1 MKKNKGIIK
10 FLVIFCFSVINAN
23 IALANATSSIVP
35 QGSGYNDGSYQ
46 LNDLLMVGVNI
57 SEIILGIV
65 GSLTLLMFVYGGIM
79 MLISSGNSEQ
89 VTKAKGILMAAIIGL
104 IIVFASYTIIQFVM
118 SSLGINDWTGDTS
131 SITQA
136 FTIFKV

>member
-1 MKKNKGIIK
+1 MKKNKIIIT
-10 FLVIFCFSVINAN
+10 FLASFCFFMINAN
-23 IALANATSSIVP
+23 MVLATTTSIVP
-35 QGSGYNDGSYQ
+35 RGDGYSDGSYQ
-46 LNDLLMVGVNI
+46 LNDLLMVGINV
-57 SEIILGIV
+57 SDIILGIV
-65 GSLTLLMFVYGGIM
+65 GSLTLLMFVYGGVM

-118 SSLGINDWTGDTS
+118 SALGINDWTGDTS

>member
-1 MKKNKGIIK
+1 MLP
-10 FLVIFCFSVINAN
+10 FY
-23 IALANATSSIVP
+23 VP

-46 LNDLLMVGVNI
+46 LNDLLKVGVNI

-65 GSLTLLMFVYGGIM
+65 GSLTLLMFVYGGVM

-104 IIVFASYTIIQFVM
+104 IIVLLVI
-118 SSLGINDWTGDTS
+118 L
-131 SITQA
+131 
-136 FTIFKV
+136 

>member
-1 MKKNKGIIK
+1 MKKNKIIIT
-10 FLVIFCFSVINAN
+10 FLASFCFFMINAN
-23 IALANATSSIVP
+23 MVLATVATSVVP
-35 QGSGYNDGSYQ
+35 QGDGYSDGSYQ
-46 LNDLLMVGVNI
+46 LNDLLMVGINVSN
-57 SEIILGIV
+57 IILGIV
-65 GSLTLLMFVYGGIM
+65 GSLTLLMFVYGGVM

-118 SSLGINDWTGDTS
+118 SALGINDWTGDTS

>member
-10 FLVIFCFSVINAN
+10 FLVIFCFFIISTN
-23 IALANATSSIVP
+23 IALANATPSIVP

-46 LNDLLMVGVNI
+46 LNDLLKVGVNI

-65 GSLTLLMFVYGGIM
+65 GSLTLLMFVYGGVM

-118 SSLGINDWTGDTS
+118 SALGINDWTGDTS